1 MAYPELLEIVYF
13 RGEQTANEGTHQ
25 LETHGGR
32 VQDREGVVSVL
43 LRIITRTK
51 LMDKMMVAVR
61 GMRQPNGTNS
71 LKPQK
76 QQLRTHPYRVV
87 EFGILC
93 LLDKMKLPG
102 FQPFVKC

>member
-43 LRIITRTK
+43 LRIITSTK

-71 LKPQK
+71 LKEQNT
-76 QQLRTHPYRVV
+76 R
-87 EFGILC
+87 F
-93 LLDKMKLPG
+93 
-102 FQPFVKC
+102 

>member
-32 VQDREGVVSVL
+32 VQVREGVAVL

-61 GMRQPNGTNS
+61 G
-71 LKPQK
+71 
-76 QQLRTHPYRVV
+76 
-87 EFGILC
+87 
-93 LLDKMKLPG
+93 
-102 FQPFVKC
+102 